1 MIPRIPLIATAWI
14 IHVLA
19 PLTFFPGAIIA
30 VNTRIEEDIKLEINA
45 NNRTHHQQQQQQQRY
60 LRTKTQRQLLDAT
73 PATTS
78 RIVGGSAAPLGA
90 YPSFAYWDQ
99 GCGASLITSQ
109 IALSAAHCY
118 VGNPG
123 TLYVNSITRATGDAF
138 EVDYVRI
145 HPNFNGNRDDPDWDF
160 MILKLKQP
168 VPASIATPAILNQ
181 DPTIPQWQGEVV
193 TAVGFGRLE
202 EGAKS
207 DSNSLQRVSLPFV
220 EDAVCSQAY
229 NNVRINE
236 ATLCAGREGMDA
248 CQGDSGGPL
257 YLGSLD
263 RGKVQVGIVSWG
275 VVRCLWLIMI
285 FAMLCH
291 PKF

>member
-1 MIPRIPLIATAWI
+1 MDKTATTNGT
-14 IHVLA
+14 HL
-19 PLTFFPGAIIA
+19 LHQQH
-30 VNTRIEEDIKLEINA
+30 D
-45 NNRTHHQQQQQQQRY
+45 HHQQQRQRY
-60 LRTKTQRQLLDAT
+60 LRTKTERQLLDT
-73 PATTS
+73 PQPAAITS

-90 YPSFAYWDQ
+90 YPGFAYWDQ

-123 TLYVNSITRATGDAF
+123 TIYVNSVTRATGDAF
-138 EVDYVRI
+138 DVDYVRI

-168 VPASIATPAILNQ
+168 VPAIVATPVILNQ

-207 DSNSLQRVSLPFV
+207 DSNSLQRVSIPFV
-220 EDAVCSQAY
+220 ENAVCTQAY
-229 NNVRINE
+229 NSVRINE
-236 ATLCAGREGMDA
+236 ATLCAGRDGMDA

-263 RGKVQVGIVSWG
+263 LGKVQVGIVSWG
-275 VVRCLWLIMI
+275 VVRSFVYRYYYLAPQECWLQTYGDFVAIYLMP
-285 FAMLCH
+285 LN
-291 PKF
+291 